1 MRKRTLKDKL
11 VVLATGTALVASTLF
26 TGLGS
31 PIFAETVNEELI
43 QQEESFSVVTLEIP
57 NEAAAKKIRELEID
71 FDHGIHEHNGVWEV
85 EAVVTPSEVKLL
97 EKLGIKVTETLM
109 TEQVWEKRVDERNR
123 TVQRNAGLAAQE
135 ETMQILRANHYTN
148 QSATFLYVEAK
159 SSVGEVAGTVL
170 TARWTENGVEKSATL
185 AKRSDYGA
193 YLYHYLELPITGIPS
208 TVTIVSNK
216 GATGTS
222 NVTEWLG
229 GERPEP
235 GEHYVTG
242 FVDHYMTPAEMNA
255 KMDQLAAEFPEL
267 VEIVV
272 MPNKSNGY
280 RRHAQALMGTLTNA
294 SVSVTS
300 KAWGHEGGNG
310 VEVSFVNP
318 NAANRTINVIKTDK
332 KIVVQLATDSSG
344 KITSTA
350 KQVVDALNKDAS
362 DLVSATTYRGNSGTG
377 VVGAL
382 TAKLTDGLKAPAE
395 VSREPMTVRAFR
407 IGKVRD
413 GSKPGVLGYSQEHAR
428 EWVTPLVSMESA
440 ERLLRNYAHDE
451 ETRKLVDNL
460 DIFIVPTVNPDGA
473 NYSVYDYN
481 MQRRNMT
488 NHCGPEGSSDYNAR
502 NSWGVDLNRN
512 HSIGSLFDGFIG
524 ASTSCT
530 SDTFAGP
537 SENSE
542 PEAKNLVWLA
552 DQFDNLKFS
561 MNIHSHGGYFM
572 WSPGA
577 YDANRVM
584 LPRPTAGEEA
594 FYWKA
599 SEHILK
605 VIQDHRGTVIQP
617 TRTGPI
623 PDVLYSAAGNSADYL
638 WYAKGIYAWNFEVG
652 APLWNGR
659 SWVSVGFQPVYTEGH
674 EEAMEFANGFIGMLE
689 VALEQAGD
697 KTNPESKAV
706 PGSGR
711 YAKPVEVDIETS
723 EPATVYYTL
732 DGSRPTFDSAKIQL
746 SGIREGAEK
755 LKIDATTT
763 IKYFSVDAAR
773 NVENNYDPKGKDNN
787 YNSVTLTIG
796 GDQTKEPGAADLIA
810 LVNRFDKE
818 GGFTNT
824 PAVRQL
830 TTHLSALEVYEKQ
843 GATEKILKHLG
854 TFKTLLDSQKKTGV
868 ISEKAYNSI
877 LAYADYLTVK

>member
-1 MRKRTLKDKL
+1 MKNKL
-11 VVLATGTALVASTLF
+11 LVLTTSTAIVASTLF
-26 TGLGS
+26 ASLGS
-31 PIFAETVNEELI
+31 PIFAETAKGELI
-43 QQEESFSVVTLEIP
+43 PQEESFSVVSLEIP
-57 NEAAAKKIRELEID
+57 NEAAAEKIRELEID
-71 FDHGIHEHNGVWEV
+71 FDHGIHEHDGVWEV
-85 EAVVTPSEVKLL
+85 EAVVTPSEVKML
-97 EKLGIKVTETLM
+97 EKNGIKVAETLM
-109 TEQVWEKRVDERNR
+109 TEQVWQKRVNERNT
-123 TVQRNAGLAAQE
+123 TVQRNAMLAAEE
-135 ETMQILRANHYTN
+135 ETLQVLRANHYTN
-148 QSATFLYVEAK
+148 QSATFLYLEAK
-159 SSVGEVAGTVL
+159 SSLGDVAGTVL
-170 TARWTENGVEKSATL
+170 TAKWMENGVEKSAAL

-216 GATGTS
+216 GAAAATS

-229 GERPEP
+229 GGKPEP
-235 GEHYVTG
+235 GEHYVSG

-255 KMDQLAAEFPEL
+255 KMDQLAAEFPEIL
-267 VEIVV
+267 EIVE
-272 MPNKSNGY
+272 MPNKTNGY
-280 RRHAQALMGTLTNA
+280 RRNAQALMGTVTNS

-300 KAWGHEGGNG
+300 KAWGHEGGNDI
-310 VEVSFVNP
+310 EVSFVNP
-318 NAANRTINVIKTDK
+318 NAANRNLNVIKTGK

-362 DLVSATTYRGNSGTG
+362 NLVTATTYRGNVGNG
-377 VVGAL
+377 VVGVL
-382 TAKLTDGLKAPAE
+382 SAKLTDGLKAPAN

-440 ERLLRNYAHDE
+440 ERLLRNYATDPG
-451 ETRKLVDNL
+451 TKKLVDNL

-473 NYSVYDYN
+473 NYTFYDYN

-488 NHCGPEGSSDYNAR
+488 NHCGPEGASDFNSR

-512 HSIGSLFDGFIG
+512 HSIGSVFDGYIG

-537 SENSE
+537 SINSE

-552 DQFDNLKFS
+552 DNFDNLKFS
-561 MNIHSHGGYFM
+561 MNIHSNGGYFM

-577 YDANRVM
+577 YDAKRVT
-584 LPRPTAGEEA
+584 LTRPTAGEEA

-599 SEHILK
+599 SDHILK
-605 VIQDHRGTVIQP
+605 TIQDHRGTVIQP

-623 PDVLYSAAGNSADYL
+623 PDVLYSAAGNSADYF
-638 WYAKGIYAWNFEVG
+638 WYKKGIYAWNFEVG
-652 APLWNGR
+652 APLWNGKG
-659 SWVSVGFQPVYTEGH
+659 WVSVGFQPTYAEGH

-689 VALEQAGD
+689 VALDQAGD

-711 YAKPVEVDIETS
+711 YAKSVKVDIETS

-746 SGIREGAEK
+746 AGIREGAEK

-763 IKYFSVDAAR
+763 IKFFSVDTAG
-773 NVENNYDPKGKDNN
+773 NVENNYNPKGKDNN

-796 GDQTKEPGAADLIA
+796 GDQTKEPGASDLIA
-810 LVNRFDKE
+810 LVERFNKE
-818 GGFTNT
+818 GGFSNSL
-824 PAVRQL
+824 AVRQL

-843 GATEKILKHLG
+843 KATDKIAKHLE

>member
-1 MRKRTLKDKL
+1 MKKRTWKNG
-11 VVLATGTALVASTLF
+11 LAVIATSTALVASTLY

-31 PIFAETVNEELI
+31 PIFAETVKGELI
-43 QQEESFSVVTLEIP
+43 PQEESFSVVSLEIP
-57 NEAAAKKIRELEID
+57 NEAAAEKIRELEID
-71 FDHGIHEHNGVWEV
+71 FDHGIHEHDGVWEV

-97 EKLGIKVTETLM
+97 EKNGIKVAETLM
-109 TEQVWEKRVDERNR
+109 TEQVWQKRVNERNR
-123 TVQRNAGLAAQE
+123 TLEQNAGLAAQE
-135 ETMQILRANHYTN
+135 EALQILRANHYKN
-148 QSATFLYVEAK
+148 QSGTFLYLEAK
-159 SSVGEVAGTVL
+159 SSVGDVAGTVL
-170 TARWTENGVEKSATL
+170 TAYWKENGVDKSATL

-193 YLYHYLELPITGIPS
+193 YLYHYLELPITSIPS

-229 GERPEP
+229 GEKPEP
-235 GEHYVTG
+235 GEHYVSG
-242 FVDHYMTPAEMNA
+242 FVDHYMSPTEINA

-267 VEIVV
+267 MDIVE
-272 MPNKSNGY
+272 MPYKTNGY
-280 RRHAQALMGTLTNA
+280 RRHAQALMGTVTNTA
-294 SVSVTS
+294 VSVTS
-300 KAWGHEGGNG
+300 KAWGHEGGNDID
-310 VEVSFVNP
+310 VSFVNP
-318 NAANRTINVIKTDK
+318 NAANRNLNVIKTGK

-362 DLVSATTYRGNSGTG
+362 DLVTATTYRGNVGNG
-377 VVGAL
+377 VVGVL
-382 TAKLTDGLKAPAE
+382 SAKLTDGLKAPAN

-440 ERLLRNYAHDE
+440 ERLLRNYATDP
-451 ETRKLVDNL
+451 ETKKLVDNL
-460 DIFIVPTVNPDGA
+460 DIFIVPTANPDGA
-473 NYSVYDYN
+473 NYSFYDYN

-512 HSIGSLFDGFIG
+512 HSIGSIFDGYIG

-537 SENSE
+537 SINSE

-552 DQFDNLKFS
+552 DQFDNLKFA
-561 MNIHSHGGYFM
+561 MNIHSNGGYFM

-577 YDANRVM
+577 YDANRVT
-584 LPRPTAGEEA
+584 LTRPTAGEEA

-599 SEHILK
+599 SDHILK
-605 VIQDHRGTVIQP
+605 VIKDHRGTVIKP

-623 PDVLYSAAGNSADYL
+623 PDVLYSAAGNSADYY
-638 WYAKGIYAWNFEVG
+638 WYKKGIYAWNFEVG
-652 APLWNGR
+652 AELWNGK
-659 SWVSVGFQPVYTEGH
+659 SWVSVGFQPTYSEGH
-674 EEAMEFANGFIGMLE
+674 QEAMEFANGFIGLLD

-732 DGSRPTFDSAKIQL
+732 DGTRPTFSSAKIQL

-755 LKIDATTT
+755 LKIAATTT
-763 IKYFSVDAAR
+763 IKYFSVDAAG
-773 NVENNYDPKGKDNN
+773 NVENNYNPSGNNKN
-787 YNSVTLTIG
+787 YNSATITIG
-796 GDQTKEPGAADLIA
+796 GDQTKEPGATDLIA

-818 GGFTNT
+818 GGFTNSL
-824 PAVRQL
+824 AVRQL

-843 GATEKILKHLG
+843 KATDKIAKHLE

-877 LAYADYLTVK
+877 LAYTEYLIAK